1 MTNRRFQTRRW
12 AIAAGLLLCLGSA
25 LPVSAAGPDPA
36 PAPASPPAPTPPAAE
51 PARMVRLIV
60 DLDVPVPS
68 RAEMGNPEV
77 MLAYRQAVQAAQ
89 GELIASLAGH
99 RIKNVRR
106 YRTLPLV
113 ALEAEPDVVELL
125 LASPLVRSL
134 RADRDNEIRPES
146 Q

>member
-1 MTNRRFQTRRW
+1 MTNRHFQTRRW
-12 AIAAGLLLCLGSA
+12 VIAAGLLLCLGLGLSA
-25 LPVSAAGPDPA
+25 AAAGPEPA
-36 PAPASPPAPTPPAAE
+36 PAPAPVPPAAE
-51 PARMVRLIV
+51 PVRMVRLIV

-89 GELIASLAGH
+89 GDLIASLAGH

>member
-1 MTNRRFQTRRW
+1 MTNRHFQTRRW
-12 AIAAGLLLCLGSA
+12 AIAAGLLLCLGLGLSA
-25 LPVSAAGPDPA
+25 TAAGPAAAAGPEPA
-36 PAPASPPAPTPPAAE
+36 PAPVPPAAE
-51 PARMVRLIV
+51 PVRMVRLIV

-89 GELIASLAGH
+89 GDLIASLAGH

>member
-1 MTNRRFQTRRW
+1 MTNRHFQTRRW
-12 AIAAGLLLCLGSA
+12 AIAAGLLLCLGLGLSA
-25 LPVSAAGPDPA
+25 AAAGPEPA
-36 PAPASPPAPTPPAAE
+36 PAPVPPAAE
-51 PARMVRLIV
+51 PVRMVRLIV

-89 GELIASLAGH
+89 GDLIASLAGH

>member
-1 MTNRRFQTRRW
+1 MTNRHFQTRRW
-12 AIAAGLLLCLGSA
+12 VIAAGPLLCLGLGLSA
-25 LPVSAAGPDPA
+25 TAAGPEPA
-36 PAPASPPAPTPPAAE
+36 PAPVPPAAE
-51 PARMVRLIV
+51 PVRMVRLIV

-89 GELIASLAGH
+89 GDLIASLAGH

>member
-1 MTNRRFQTRRW
+1 MTNRHFQTRRW
-12 AIAAGLLLCLGSA
+12 VIAAGLLLCLGLA
-25 LPVSAAGPDPA
+25 LPATAAGPEPA
-36 PAPASPPAPTPPAAE
+36 PAPVPPAAE
-51 PARMVRLIV
+51 PVRMVRLIV

-89 GELIASLAGH
+89 GDLIASLAGH

>member
-1 MTNRRFQTRRW
+1 
-12 AIAAGLLLCLGSA
+12 
-25 LPVSAAGPDPA
+25 
-36 PAPASPPAPTPPAAE
+36 
-51 PARMVRLIV
+51 MVRLIV

-89 GELIASLAGH
+89 GDLIASLAGH